1 MQLRTTLDGKF
12 FALKFPR
19 TGANL
24 RKPRR
29 FAGSGMQKFFHQG
42 ICNIAQ
48 DDQIDDGNDKKF
60 ELDMLHD
67 NYRWESPISDR
78 IKMTSTLYT
87 MMTKKDSSF
96 RLKPDQDDYDMEIV
110 DEEFESNYVRNI
122 LNVSMEGDLIDH
134 SPKKT
139 TGAKAVADYYMHHK
153 LLDKAIDQNR
163 NIGVD
168 RSVFTGM
175 LEKSAKSFLL
185 PNKCGIIKSNG
196 PKKNLNLR
204 NAMLGNKY
212 ISIVSE
218 GIKRIDYDMVDLRNN
233 RLNEKGAGKVLK
245 NLRITNKH
253 LDLSRNR
260 IGKSVGFLKPVLL
273 HKDSR
278 LQKLNLSKNELGDT
292 ACNDL

>member
-1 MQLRTTLDGKF
+1 
-12 FALKFPR
+12 
-19 TGANL
+19 
-24 RKPRR
+24 
-29 FAGSGMQKFFHQG
+29 MQKFFHQG
-42 ICNIAQ
+42 ICSMAQ
-48 DDQIDDGNDKKF
+48 DDEIDDGKDKKF

-78 IKMTSTLYT
+78 IKMTSTLFT
-87 MMTKKDSSF
+87 MMTKKDASW
-96 RLKPDQDDYDMEIV
+96 RLKPNQDDYDMEIV

-122 LNVSMEGDLIDH
+122 LNVSIEGDPIDH

-139 TGAKAVADYYMHHK
+139 TGNKAVSDYYMHHK
-153 LLDKAIDQNR
+153 LLQKAIDQDSNM
-163 NIGVD
+163 GVE
-168 RSVFTGM
+168 RSVFTSM
-175 LEKSAKSFLL
+175 LEKSAKSLLL

-196 PKKNLNLR
+196 PKKKLNLR

-233 RLNEKGAGKVLK
+233 RLDEKGAGKVLK

-278 LQKLNLSKNELGDT
+278 LQKLNLSKNDLGDV

>member
-1 MQLRTTLDGKF
+1 
-12 FALKFPR
+12 
-19 TGANL
+19 
-24 RKPRR
+24 
-29 FAGSGMQKFFHQG
+29 MQKFFHQG
-42 ICNIAQ
+42 ICSMAQ
-48 DDQIDDGNDKKF
+48 DDELDDGKDKKF

-67 NYRWESPISDR
+67 SYRWESPISNR

-87 MMTKKDSSF
+87 MMTKNDSSF
-96 RLKPDQDDYDMEIV
+96 KLQPNQEDYDMEIL
-110 DEEFESNYVRNI
+110 DEEFEGNYVRNI
-122 LNVSMEGDLIDH
+122 LNVSIEGDAIDH

-139 TGAKAVADYYMHHK
+139 TGAKAVADYYKHHK
-153 LLDKAIDQNR
+153 LLDKAIDQDSNM
-163 NIGVD
+163 GLD

-175 LEKSAKSFLL
+175 LEKSAKSLLL
-185 PNKCGIIKSNG
+185 PNKCGIIKNNG

-212 ISIVSE
+212 ISVVSE
-218 GIKRIDYDMVDLRNN
+218 GIKRIDFDMVDLRNN

-278 LQKLNLSKNELGDT
+278 LQKLNLSKNDLGDA